1 MDMGLWGIEL
11 NMDSSSVMSIAMEN
25 VVQDEEYVKEF

>member
-1 MDMGLWGIEL
+1 MGLWGIEL